1 MAKRT
6 SWPLGIDGRYSQQ
19 TGPTGETICIS
30 KGGGWVTC
38 RSLSLESTLNL
49 RRPSPHHLVLSLGV
63 SLTVD
68 LGFKPDGKGK
78 DGTKDSELTE
88 LRL

>member
-1 MAKRT
+1 MAKGT
-6 SWPLGIDGRYSQQ
+6 NWPLGIDGRCAQKAR
-19 TGPTGETICIS
+19 PIGETICIS
-30 KGGGWVTC
+30 EGGGWVTF
-38 RSLSLESTLNL
+38 RSLTLESTLNL

-68 LGFKPDGKGK
+68 LGFKPDDKGK
-78 DGTKDSELTE
+78 DVTKDSKLTE